1 MARAGRRRRVLN
13 EEVRAAANIAGQS
26 PLANHEPCTDAPR
39 YGEQANIENHPQ
51 VTDFVPRRY
60 RTILLVVFVGTICAA
75 VAELLVQYADQLA
88 EVLPAVSQAQITDML
103 AGRFAT
109 WCSAVLLL
117 LIAAYARVIFM
128 LRRHRVDDYRGRY
141 RIWRIATWTAVGL
154 SMNAVVGLHEPLA
167 RIVASWTG
175 WNLLANQSGWWL
187 LGAML
192 FGGWIMIRL
201 VIDVAS
207 CRSALVVMVLAMG
220 CYLAAGVDSAGWWS
234 QQWLGAWSGLMVR
247 SLPFSGNLLLL
258 AALMF
263 YARYVVLDVQGLVQ
277 VTKRSSSQ
285 QHPAVAAKPSQAD
298 NPVGR
303 VAESSAKKRAS
314 QSAHQTE
321 PTVAQPKPKVSTHWV
336 DGTESESD
344 TVSERP
350 RRMSKAEKKRLR
362 KLKTRQAA

>member
-1 MARAGRRRRVLN
+1 
-13 EEVRAAANIAGQS
+13 
-26 PLANHEPCTDAPR
+26 
-39 YGEQANIENHPQ
+39 
-51 VTDFVPRRY
+51 
-60 RTILLVVFVGTICAA
+60 
-75 VAELLVQYADQLA
+75 
-88 EVLPAVSQAQITDML
+88 
-103 AGRFAT
+103 
-109 WCSAVLLL
+109 
-117 LIAAYARVIFM
+117 
-128 LRRHRVDDYRGRY
+128 
-141 RIWRIATWTAVGL
+141 
-154 SMNAVVGLHEPLA
+154 
-167 RIVASWTG
+167 
-175 WNLLANQSGWWL
+175 
-187 LGAML
+187 
-192 FGGWIMIRL
+192 
-201 VIDVAS
+201 
-207 CRSALVVMVLAMG
+207 
-220 CYLAAGVDSAGWWS
+220 
-234 QQWLGAWSGLMVR
+234 MVR